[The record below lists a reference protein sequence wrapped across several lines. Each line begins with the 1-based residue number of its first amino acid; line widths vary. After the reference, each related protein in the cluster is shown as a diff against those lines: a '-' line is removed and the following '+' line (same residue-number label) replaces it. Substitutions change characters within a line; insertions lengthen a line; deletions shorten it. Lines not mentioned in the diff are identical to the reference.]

1 MPIFCLLGGNIP
13 ISQYWLL
20 KITAQH
26 KYAFIQF
33 GIANLTNM
41 QIDQQNVISKISDR
55 NGFTLLE
62 LIVVLSLLAILAA
75 VSVPK
80 FIDLSAN
87 AEQKA
92 LRSGVAELNGREI
105 MVWLNI
111 KNSQIGWVD
120 DATVFSQVDADLGL
134 NYHWSPRAEID
145 GGKLHY
151 KNQMVKLKRIPS
163 TAASAARWE
172 IIFSSS

>member
-1 MPIFCLLGGNIP
+1 MGANTHINR
-13 ISQYWLL
+13 YM
-20 KITAQH
+20 IT
-26 KYAFIQF
+26 
-33 GIANLTNM
+33 
-41 QIDQQNVISKISDR
+41 KIS
-55 NGFTLLE
+55 NKMGFTLLE
-62 LIVVLSLLAILAA
+62 LIVVLALLAILAA

-92 LRSGVAELNGREI
+92 LRTGIAELNGRENLI
-105 MVWLNI
+105 WLNI

-120 DATVFSQVDADLGL
+120 DTAVFSKIDTDLGP
-134 NYHWSPRAEID
+134 NYHWSPHAEID
-145 GGKLHY
+145 GGKLHF
-151 KNQMVKLKRIPS
+151 KDQMVKLKRIRS